1 MSLIVK
7 IIKRHQPGVKGGGEA
22 SYSGAIECKETIT
35 EMEFVQMY
43 MKKIRTSEAQAVFC
57 CLNFQQLL
65 SELLCDSKNVQFSM
79 LGTVSANI
87 KSETVKYRKDF
98 KLDHI
103 KSVGVHLRA
112 NSRFKEKILN
122 SLKLIR

>member
-7 IIKRHQPGVKGGGEA
+7 IIKKCHPGVKGGGEPL
-22 SYSGAIECKETIT
+22 YCGAIECNETVT
-35 EMEFVQMY
+35 ESEFVQMY

-65 SELLCDSKNVQFSM
+65 SELICDSKNVQFSM
-79 LGTVSANI
+79 LGTVSARI
-87 KSETVKYRKDF
+87 KSKTVKNRKDF

-103 KSVGVHLRA
+103 KSVGA
-112 NSRFKEKILN
+112 NILANMRFKEKLLN
-122 SLKLIR
+122 SLKLVC